1 MTIYLKFEMFQD
13 ARPIRE
19 PTSKDHTKMKFKIN
33 EIYLMGNFI
42 EY

>member
-19 PTSKDHTKMKFKIN
+19 PTSKDHTK
-33 EIYLMGNFI
+33 GNSK
-42 EY
+42 